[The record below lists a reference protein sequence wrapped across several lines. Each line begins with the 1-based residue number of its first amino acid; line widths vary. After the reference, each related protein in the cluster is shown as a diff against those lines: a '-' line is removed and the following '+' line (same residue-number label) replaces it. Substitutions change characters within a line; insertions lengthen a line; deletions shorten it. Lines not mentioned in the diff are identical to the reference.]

1 MYYTK
6 KLSDL
11 NMITMIANNKE
22 LIFTVLLAMMSG
34 LSIRVL
40 LSLVKQKWAST
51 YHHTM
56 SYMLLP
62 VITFVITKV
71 ITGNIALSLGMIG
84 ALSIVRFRNPVK
96 NPFELVM
103 FFALI
108 TIGISMSV
116 NVKYGLVLVMVID
129 FTIVASYIFE
139 VLAKKLNIH
148 IFSLSFDEGNS
159 NNIIE
164 IQAKQE
170 IEFLLNNELLLQY
183 VSDNDQQNYHYRLAS
198 RSRQDIEKLRS
209 EVAQLDGISN
219 IEVKLS

>member
-1 MYYTK
+1 
-6 KLSDL
+6 
-11 NMITMIANNKE
+11 MIEYIVTNQA
-22 LIFTVLLAMMSG
+22 LLFTVLFAMLSG
-34 LSIRVL
+34 LSIRIM

-56 SYMLLP
+56 SYTLLP

-116 NVKYGLVLVMVID
+116 NMAFGLLLAVVINI
-129 FTIVASYIFE
+129 TILASYFVEI
-139 VLAKKLNIH
+139 LAKKMNFH
-148 IFSLSFDEGNS
+148 IFSFSFEEGNS

-164 IQAKQE
+164 IQSNQE
-170 IEFLLNNELLLQY
+170 IEELLSNKLLLQY
-183 VSDNDQQNYHYRLAS
+183 ISDKKLKDFHYRLAS
-198 RSRQDIEKLRS
+198 KSRKDIEKIHKDANDFKG
-209 EVAQLDGISN
+209 VIN
-219 IEVKLS
+219 IEVKFC

>member
-1 MYYTK
+1 MGSSMTT
-6 KLSDL
+6 
-11 NMITMIANNKE
+11 IINNKE
-22 LIFTVLLAMMSG
+22 LILTIFLAMMSG
-34 LSIRVL
+34 LSIRIL

-56 SYMLLP
+56 SYTLLP
-62 VITFVITKV
+62 VITYVITTV

-96 NPFELVM
+96 NPFELVI

-116 NVKYGLVLVMVID
+116 SVKYGLLLVGVID
-129 FTIVASYIFE
+129 FAIIASYIFE
-139 VLAKKLNIH
+139 ILARKFNIH

-164 IQAKQE
+164 IQSNQE
-170 IEFLLNNELLLQY
+170 IESLHNNELLLQY
-183 VSDNDQQNYHYRLAS
+183 VSNKNAQDFHYRLAS
-198 RSRQDIEKLRS
+198 RSREDIEKIRK
-209 EVAQLDGISN
+209 EVSRLEGVLN
-219 IEVKLS
+219 VEVKLS

>member
-1 MYYTK
+1 
-6 KLSDL
+6 
-11 NMITMIANNKE
+11 MIEYIVTNQA
-22 LIFTVLLAMMSG
+22 LLFTVLFAMLSG
-34 LSIRVL
+34 LSIRIM

-56 SYMLLP
+56 SYTLLP

-116 NVKYGLVLVMVID
+116 NMAFGLLLAVVINI
-129 FTIVASYIFE
+129 TILASYFVEI
-139 VLAKKLNIH
+139 LAKKMNFH
-148 IFSLSFDEGNS
+148 IFSFSFEEGNS

-164 IQAKQE
+164 IQSNQE
-170 IEFLLNNELLLQY
+170 IEQLLSNKLLLQY
-183 VSDNDQQNYHYRLAS
+183 ISDKKLKDFHYRLAS
-198 RSRQDIEKLRS
+198 KSRKDIEKIHKDANDFKG
-209 EVAQLDGISN
+209 VIN
-219 IEVKLS
+219 IEVKFC

>member
-1 MYYTK
+1 
-6 KLSDL
+6 
-11 NMITMIANNKE
+11 MIEYIVTNQA
-22 LIFTVLLAMMSG
+22 LLFSVLFAMLSG
-34 LSIRVL
+34 LSIRVM

-56 SYMLLP
+56 SYTLLP

-116 NVKYGLVLVMVID
+116 NMAFGLLLAVVINV
-129 FTIVASYIFE
+129 TILASYFVEI
-139 VLAKKLNIH
+139 LAKRMNFQ
-148 IFSLSFDEGNS
+148 IFSFSFEEGNS

-164 IQAKQE
+164 IQSNQE
-170 IEFLLNNELLLQY
+170 IEQLMSNKLLLQY
-183 VSDNDQQNYHYRLAS
+183 ISDKKLKDFHYRLAS
-198 RSRQDIEKLRS
+198 KSRKDIEKIHKDANDYKG
-209 EVAQLDGISN
+209 VTN
-219 IEVKLS
+219 IEVKFC

>member
-1 MYYTK
+1 
-6 KLSDL
+6 
-11 NMITMIANNKE
+11 MIEYITTNQA
-22 LIFTVLLAMMSG
+22 LLFSVLFAMLSG
-34 LSIRVL
+34 LSIRVMF
-40 LSLVKQKWAST
+40 SLVKQKWAST

-56 SYMLLP
+56 SYTLLP

-116 NVKYGLVLVMVID
+116 NMAFGLLLAVVINV
-129 FTIVASYIFE
+129 TILASYFVEIF
-139 VLAKKLNIH
+139 AKKFNFH
-148 IFSLSFDEGNS
+148 IFSFSFEEGNS

-164 IQAKQE
+164 IQANQE
-170 IEFLLNNELLLQY
+170 IEQLLGNKLLLQY
-183 VSDNDQQNYHYRLAS
+183 ISDKKSNDFHYRLAS
-198 RSRQDIEKLRS
+198 KSRVDIEQIRQEANDYKG
-209 EVAQLDGISN
+209 VTN
-219 IEVKLS
+219 IDVKFC

>member
-1 MYYTK
+1 
-6 KLSDL
+6 
-11 NMITMIANNKE
+11 MIEYIVTNQA
-22 LIFTVLLAMMSG
+22 LLFTVLFAMLSG
-34 LSIRVL
+34 LSIRIM

-56 SYMLLP
+56 SYTLLP

-116 NVKYGLVLVMVID
+116 NMAFGLLLAVVINV
-129 FTIVASYIFE
+129 TILASYFVEI
-139 VLAKKLNIH
+139 LAKKFNFH
-148 IFSLSFDEGNS
+148 IFSFSFEEGNS

-164 IQAKQE
+164 IQANQE
-170 IEFLLNNELLLQY
+170 IEQLLNNKLLLQY
-183 VSDNDQQNYHYRLAS
+183 ISDKKSNDFHYRLAS
-198 RSRQDIEKLRS
+198 KSRNEIEQIRQEANDYKG
-209 EVAQLDGISN
+209 VTTID
-219 IEVKLS
+219 VKFC